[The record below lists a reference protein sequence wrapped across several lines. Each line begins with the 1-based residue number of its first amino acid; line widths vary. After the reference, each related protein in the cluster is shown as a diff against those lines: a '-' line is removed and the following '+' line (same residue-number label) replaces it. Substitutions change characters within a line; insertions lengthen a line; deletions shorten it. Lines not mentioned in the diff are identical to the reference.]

1 MVELVQAEQEAH
13 LEAVRSL
20 MRGFVDWHLERHSDS
35 VSLIRTYFDPV
46 TFEAELA
53 DLPGKFRPP
62 RGRLLLAIED
72 GEALGC
78 IALHDLG
85 DGVCE
90 MKRLFVAPGHH
101 GRGLGQLLAQRVI
114 EEAVASGYH
123 TMRLDTGPK
132 QAEAQGPCQ
141 QGVLAD
147 TGEQRLGVRRRQS
160 PAGGKQGRGQRPGGG
175 VAGQSG
181 LISHAGSVGVPR

>member
-1 MVELVQAEQEAH
+1 MGELVQAEEEAQ
-13 LEAVRSL
+13 LEAVRAL
-20 MRGFVDWHLERHSDS
+20 MRGFVDWHLERHADS
-35 VSLIRTYFDPV
+35 VSLIRKYFDRV
-46 TFEAELA
+46 KFETELA
-53 DLPGKFRPP
+53 DLPGDFRPP
-62 RGRLLLAIED
+62 RGRLLLAVED

-114 EEAVASGYH
+114 AEAVAIGYH

-132 QAEAQGPCQ
+132 QAEAQG
-141 QGVLAD
+141 LY
-147 TGEQRLGVRRRQS
+147 TRLGFRRIDPYYELDPEMRDW
-160 PAGGKQGRGQRPGGG
+160 
-175 VAGQSG
+175 
-181 LISHAGSVGVPR
+181 LIFMERDLTAPVVDRA